1 MMATLGG
8 CGDGYELPC
17 YRIKESKRS
26 QDERKRHPGFP
37 LDPHIAEPVIGRR
50 TRADPLAYAGYFFCY
65 RIKESGDL
73 PDDTSP
79 TLEGFSPFGPLGI
92 SGNQK

>member
-17 YRIKESKRS
+17 YRIKES
-26 QDERKRHPGFP
+26 
-37 LDPHIAEPVIGRR
+37 
-50 TRADPLAYAGYFFCY
+50 
-65 RIKESGDL
+65 GDL

-79 TLEGFSPFGPLGI
+79 FLEGFSPFGPSGI